1 MKRLFTL
8 LLFATAL
15 TWSGCSKDDDDTVD
29 LARLVGTWE
38 TTKEYDQEYDEWDSE
53 FGAEFGYISTKEFRA
68 DGTCTF
74 REEVVEDQYIS
85 EMDFTY
91 VVESNILTITEID
104 YDYSESARIEKLT
117 ASELVL
123 AYDYEGDD
131 GRSYTAKVYL
141 KRVN

>member
-8 LLFATAL
+8 LLFGAAL
-15 TWSGCSKDDDDTVD
+15 TWGGCSKDHDDTVD
-29 LARLVGTWE
+29 LAQLPGTWE
-38 TTKEYDQEYDEWDSE
+38 TTKEYDQEFNEWDYE
-53 FGAEFGYISTKEFRA
+53 FGAEYGYIATKEFRA

-74 REEVVEDQYIS
+74 REELVEDQR
-85 EMDFTY
+85 TY
-91 VVESNILTITEID
+91 ETNHIYTVESNILTIKEEG
-104 YDYSESARIEKLT
+104 YDYSGSARIEKLT

-131 GRSYTAKVYL
+131 GRSYTDKVYL

>member
-1 MKRLFTL
+1 M
-8 LLFATAL
+8 
-15 TWSGCSKDDDDTVD
+15 D

-38 TTKEYDQEYDEWDSE
+38 TTKEYDQEYDEWYSE

-68 DGTCTF
+68 DGTCAF
-74 REEVVEDQYIS
+74 REELVEDQR
-85 EMDFTY
+85 TY
-91 VVESNILTITEID
+91 ETNLIYTVESNIVTFKEEG

-123 AYDYEGDD
+123 AYDYEGND
-131 GRSYTAKVYL
+131 GRSYTDKVYL

>member
-8 LLFATAL
+8 LLFGAAL

-29 LARLVGTWE
+29 LAQLPGTWE
-38 TTKEYDQEYDEWDSE
+38 TTKEYDQEFNEWDYE
-53 FGAEFGYISTKEFRA
+53 FGAEYGYIATKEFRA

-91 VVESNILTITEID
+91 VVESNILTIKEEG

-131 GRSYTAKVYL
+131 GRSYTDKVYL

>member
-8 LLFATAL
+8 LLFAAAL

-38 TTKEYDQEYDEWDSE
+38 TTKEYDQEYDEWYSE
-53 FGAEFGYISTKEFRA
+53 FGAEFGHISTKEFRA

-74 REEVVEDQYIS
+74 RKELVEDQR
-85 EMDFTY
+85 TY
-91 VVESNILTITEID
+91 ETNLIYTVESNIVTFKEEG

-131 GRSYTAKVYL
+131 GRSCTDKEYY
-141 KRVN
+141 KRIN

>member
-1 MKRLFTL
+1 M
-8 LLFATAL
+8 
-15 TWSGCSKDDDDTVD
+15 D

-38 TTKEYDQEYDEWDSE
+38 ITKMYIGEYGEWDE
-53 FGAEFGYISTKEFRA
+53 EWGAEFGYILTREFRA

-74 REEVVEDQYIS
+74 RVELVEDQYIS
-85 EMDFTY
+85 ETDFTY
-91 VVESNILTITEID
+91 VVESNIITITEID
-104 YDYSESARIEKLT
+104 YDSSESARIEKLT

-131 GRSYTAKVYL
+131 GRSYTDKEYL